1 MAHKAKT
8 APILV
13 PVDFSAYSVAAL
25 EWAADMAA
33 RLGAPL
39 VVLHVVHDPGEAP
52 GYYAIKGRKKHL
64 RRLEDVARELMDR
77 FMTQAHRRHPDNR
90 PMRRAQTRVVV
101 GLPVT
106 RILEVAD
113 RLQPLMIVMGSR
125 GRSALARMLLGST
138 AENVARLSPVPVTL
152 VKSRYKD

>member
-1 MAHKAKT
+1 MAHKTKA

-13 PVDFSAYSVAAL
+13 PVDFSSHSLAAL

-33 RLGAPL
+33 RVGAPL

-52 GYYAIKGRKKHL
+52 GYYAIKGHKKQL
-64 RRLEDVARELMDR
+64 RRMEDVAREMMDH
-77 FMTQAHRRHPDNR
+77 FMAQARKRHPDSR
-90 PMRRAQTRVVV
+90 PIHKAQTKVVV

-113 RLQPLMIVMGSR
+113 KLRPLMVVMGSR
-125 GRSALARMLLGST
+125 GRAALARMLLGST
-138 AENVARLSPVPVTL
+138 AENVARLSPVAVTL
-152 VKSRYKD
+152 VKSGGTA